1 MFEEQLC
8 TERKKDFVDDSIK
21 KKKKKEGGRK
31 SFPHTWGT
39 RRAKIRQR
47 QKEKTRRTR

>member
-8 TERKKDFVDDSIK
+8 TERKKDFVDDSI